1 MTPLEKAD
9 HAKRLLADPLLKEAF
24 GSIKDSF
31 IARAEASGMDDIDTH
46 HHIALSLQLLRQ
58 LRIRLEQYL
67 SDQALLEH
75 AAKQQ
80 TWIDRAKQR
89 IRA

>member
-1 MTPLEKAD
+1 MTPKEKAD
-9 HAKRLLADPLLKEAF
+9 RAKQLLSDPLLKEAF
-24 GSIKDSF
+24 STIRDGFVAK
-31 IARAEASGMDDIDTH
+31 AEASGMDDIDTH

-67 SDQALLEH
+67 SDQALIEH
-75 AAKQQ
+75 AAKQDN
-80 TWIDRAKQR
+80 WINRARER